1 MLKKIQ
7 ALLKVTPKLMAK
19 HLAEKLYLDKTEVN
33 KILYAN
39 RDLFSRDTN
48 YQWSAVDAD
57 ELIVEFQECSWMSTE
72 IFEKSL
78 SGLTVLDGNHS
89 KVKFVVAKDCKI
101 LLEALARLLALCNQI
116 NFAGKKVT
124 IDFSSCTKSIG
135 YFNRIGFFDK
145 LDKEIIIL
153 PYRPK
158 NSKAEAYAGSNSN
171 VVELR
176 SIDPIKPDRKIP
188 ESLKNSFESCAGNR
202 YSQAAFTILSE
213 LFGNVQEHSDLKV
226 PGFAALQYYSGK
238 SPHIQT
244 VISDSGLGIV
254 GTLMP
259 VLDKK
264 YPELLEKINSS
275 GIDVRVALLQEVF
288 SLGGFSKSD
297 DDGRGLGL
305 KISAGLAD
313 KFKAKI
319 SVRQET
325 FELKINYVDGE
336 IKFFHALNL
345 SRILGTHICF
355 DFLLDSD
362 AKSR

>member
-1 MLKKIQ
+1 
-7 ALLKVTPKLMAK
+7 MAK
-19 HLAEKLYLDKTEVN
+19 HLAEKLNLDKTEVN
-33 KILYAN
+33 QILYGNKEIFN
-39 RDLFSRDTN
+39 RDTE
-48 YQWSAVDAD
+48 YKWSVIDPG
-57 ELIVEFQECSWMSTE
+57 ELIVKFQECSWMSTE

-78 SGLTVLDGNHS
+78 SGLEVLDGHHS
-89 KVKFVVAKDCKI
+89 KVKFVVAENCKI
-101 LLEALARLLALCNQI
+101 LLEALARLLALCNQL
-116 NFAGKKVT
+116 NSVEKAVT
-124 IDFSSCTKSIG
+124 IDFSGCKKSIG
-135 YFNRIGFFDK
+135 YFSRIGFFDK
-145 LDKEIIIL
+145 LDKEIIIQ
-153 PYRPK
+153 PSRPK
-158 NSKAEAYAGSNSN
+158 NSKAETYAGNNSN

-188 ESLKNSFESCAGNR
+188 ESLKNSFESCAGKS

-226 PGFAALQYYSGK
+226 PGFAALQAYSGK
-238 SPHIQT
+238 FPHIQT

-259 VLDKK
+259 VLDNK

-305 KISAGLAD
+305 KRSAGLAD

-325 FELKINYVDGE
+325 FELRINYVNGK
-336 IKFFHALNL
+336 IRFSHTLNL

-355 DFLLDSD
+355 DFLLDSV
-362 AKSR
+362 AESR

>member
-1 MLKKIQ
+1 MIKAIQ
-7 ALLKVTPKLMAK
+7 EILRKTPKLMAK
-19 HLAEKLYLDKTEVN
+19 NLAEKLKSDKTAIN

-39 RDLFSRDTN
+39 NKLFIVNSKF
-48 YQWSAVDAD
+48 QWSLVDD
-57 ELIVEFQECSWMSTE
+57 KELVIEFQECLWMSAE
-72 IFEKSL
+72 IFEESI
-78 SGLTVLDGNHS
+78 SGLEILDGNNS
-89 KVKFVVAKDCKI
+89 DIKFVLSKDCKI
-101 LLEALARLLALCNQI
+101 LLEALARLLALCNQL
-116 NFAGKKVT
+116 NSLGKKVI
-124 IDFSSCTKSIG
+124 IDFNNCKKTVS

-145 LDKEIIIL
+145 LDKEINIQ

-158 NSKAEAYAGSNSN
+158 SSKAEAYAGNNNN

-176 SIDPIKPDRKIP
+176 SIDPINPDRTIP
-188 ESLKNSFESCAGNR
+188 ESLKNSFESCAGPN

-213 LFGNVQEHSDLKV
+213 LFGNVQEHSNLQV
-226 PGFAALQYYSGK
+226 SGFAGLQNYSGK
-238 SPHIQT
+238 FPHIQT

-259 VLDKK
+259 VLGKK
-264 YPELLEKINSS
+264 YPKLLEKINSS
-275 GIDVRVALLQEVF
+275 KIDARVALLQEVF

-305 KISAGLAD
+305 KVSAGIAN

-336 IKFFHALNL
+336 IKFSHSLNL

-355 DFLLDSD
+355 DFLLDSSL
-362 AKSR
+362 KSR

>member
-1 MLKKIQ
+1 MLKKLQEI
-7 ALLKVTPKLMAK
+7 LKKTPKLMAK
-19 HLAEKLYLDKTEVN
+19 NLAERLCLDKTDVN
-33 KILYAN
+33 KVLYAN
-39 RDLFSRDTN
+39 KNLFNMDTD
-48 YQWSAVDAD
+48 YKWSVIDDD
-57 ELIVEFQECSWMSTE
+57 ELTVEFQKCSWMSTE

-78 SGLTVLDGNHS
+78 SGLKILDGRHS
-89 KVKFVVAKDCKI
+89 KIKFIVASDCKI
-101 LLEALARLLALCNQI
+101 LLEALARLLALCNQL
-116 NFAGKKVT
+116 NSVGKKVT

-135 YFNRIGFFDK
+135 YFSRIGFFDK
-145 LDKEIIIL
+145 LNKEIIIQ
-153 PYRPK
+153 PFRPK
-158 NSKAEAYAGSNSN
+158 NSKAETYAGNNSN

-188 ESLKNSFESCAGNR
+188 ESLKKSFESCAGNR

-226 PGFAALQYYSGK
+226 PGFAALQAYSGK
-238 SPHIQT
+238 FPHIQT

-264 YPELLEKINSS
+264 YPKLLERINSS

-288 SLGGFSKSD
+288 SFGGFSKSD

-305 KISAGLAD
+305 KISAGAAN
-313 KFKAKI
+313 KIKAKI

-336 IKFFHALNL
+336 IKFTHTLNL

-355 DFLLDSD
+355 DFLLDFSE
-362 AKSR
+362 KSR